1 MKKEESTVRKKMV
14 VVRLN
19 NHEYERFQKL
29 QKETTERKL
38 STYLRKLALQKP
50 VIVKYRNAT
59 ADDFLREMVEL
70 KRELSAIGNNYNQ
83 AVKKLHLLEKIPEF
97 RGWIL
102 INKGMQEKFLDQVE
116 NINSKVTQLYE
127 QWLLK

>member
-1 MKKEESTVRKKMV
+1 MKKHEAEVRSLFVKIRMSRAEVEQLKKLH
-14 VVRLN
+14 R
-19 NHEYERFQKL
+19 QS
-29 QKETTERKL
+29 TER
-38 STYLRKLALQKP
+38 SISNYLRKLALQKP

-102 INKGMQEKFLDQVE
+102 INKGLQEKLLDKVE
-116 NINSKVTQLYE
+116 SINNKITQLYE